1 MHMVEYSKCWAAM
14 GYPLQSATATAWDG
28 LVTKKNLRV
37 EANFDEILK
46 GYFSIQLPV
55 IGGKLVLMISSS
67 VLEPSGEMVHY
78 LEPPEAEEGLQQ
90 FSNGLQNLTKFH
102 SFQELATLTYGDQ
115 TSNCC
120 IVSSIE
126 FDRDGEFFAVAGVTK
141 KIKVS
146 GCFKSA
152 DNTCGLLRCLN
163 TRVW

>member
-1 MHMVEYSKCWAAM
+1 
-14 GYPLQSATATAWDG
+14 
-28 LVTKKNLRV
+28 
-37 EANFDEILK
+37 
-46 GYFSIQLPV
+46 
-55 IGGKLVLMISSS
+55 
-67 VLEPSGEMVHY
+67 MVHY

-90 FSNGLQNLTKFH
+90 FSNGLQKLTKFH

-146 GCFKSA
+146 GSFENA
-152 DNTCGLLRCLN
+152 GLIHCGLLRCLN